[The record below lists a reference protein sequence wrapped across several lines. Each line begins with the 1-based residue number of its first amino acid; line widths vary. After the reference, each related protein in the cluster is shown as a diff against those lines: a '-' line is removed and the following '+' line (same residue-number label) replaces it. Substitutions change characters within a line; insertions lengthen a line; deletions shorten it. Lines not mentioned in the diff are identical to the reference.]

1 MSVNIVL
8 TGLMGAGKST
18 VGKLLAKKLKD
29 YTFIDVDDVIVD
41 IEGMSIPDIFE
52 KKGEPYFR
60 EVEKNIISE
69 LSEEE
74 DLIIAL
80 GGGAFESEET
90 RKNLENNCAT
100 IYLKS
105 SVERLFSRI
114 ENDKNR
120 PLLQCENP
128 RGKLEELL
136 KKREANYLKADYII
150 ETDGKN
156 IDQIVDE
163 ILEITEEEL

>member
-1 MSVNIVL
+1 MSPNIVL

-18 VGKLLAKKLKD
+18 VGKALAKVLKD
-29 YTFIDVDDVIVD
+29 YTFIDSDDVIVD
-41 IEGMSIPDIFE
+41 IEGMTIPEIFE

-60 EVEKNIISE
+60 EVEKSIISE

-80 GGGAFESEET
+80 GGGAFESEDT
-90 RKNLENNCAT
+90 RKNLENNCIT

-105 SVERLFSRI
+105 SVDRLLNRI
-114 ENDKNR
+114 KDDKNR

-128 RGKLEELL
+128 KGKLEELL
-136 KKREANYLKADYII
+136 EKREPNYLKADYII
-150 ETDGKN
+150 ETGNKN
-156 IDQIVDE
+156 IDEIVEE
-163 ILEITEEEL
+163 ILEIAEEI

>member
-1 MSVNIVL
+1 MSPNIVL

-18 VGKLLAKKLKD
+18 VGKALAKVLKD
-29 YTFIDVDDVIVD
+29 YTFIDSDDVIVD
-41 IEGMSIPDIFE
+41 IEGMTIPEIFE

-60 EVEKNIISE
+60 EVEKSIISE

-90 RKNLENNCAT
+90 RKNLENNCIT

-105 SVERLFSRI
+105 SVERLLNRI
-114 ENDKNR
+114 KDDKNR

-128 RGKLEELL
+128 KGKLEELL
-136 KKREANYLKADYII
+136 EKREPNYLKADYII
-150 ETDGKN
+150 ETDNKN
-156 IDQIVDE
+156 IDEIVE
-163 ILEITEEEL
+163 KILEIAEEI

>member
-1 MSVNIVL
+1 MSPNIVL

-18 VGKLLAKKLKD
+18 VGKALAKVLKD
-29 YTFIDVDDVIVD
+29 YTFIDSDDVIVD
-41 IEGMSIPDIFE
+41 IEGMTIPEIFE

-60 EVEKNIISE
+60 EVEKSIISE

-80 GGGAFESEET
+80 GGGAFESEDT
-90 RKNLENNCAT
+90 RKNLENNCIT

-105 SVERLFSRI
+105 SVDRLLNRI
-114 ENDKNR
+114 KDDKNR

-136 KKREANYLKADYII
+136 KLREPNYLKADYII
-150 ETDGKN
+150 ETGNKN
-156 IDQIVDE
+156 IDEIVEE
-163 ILEITEEEL
+163 ILEIAEEI

>member
-1 MSVNIVL
+1 MSANIVL
-8 TGLMGAGKST
+8 AGLMGAGKST
-18 VGKLLAKKLKD
+18 VGKSLAKVLKD

-52 KKGEPYFR
+52 KKSETYFR
-60 EVEKNIISE
+60 EVEQNIVQE

-90 RKNLENNCAT
+90 RKNLKNNCVT

-105 SVERLFSRI
+105 SVERLYSRI
-114 ENDKNR
+114 KNDNNR
-120 PLLQCENP
+120 PLLQCEDP
-128 RGKLEELL
+128 KGKLEELL
-136 KKREANYLKADYII
+136 AKREPNYLKADYIV
-150 ETDGKN
+150 ETDEKE
-156 IDQIVDE
+156 IDEIVDE
-163 ILEITEEEL
+163 ILEIIEEI

>member
-1 MSVNIVL
+1 MSPNIVL

-18 VGKLLAKKLKD
+18 VGKALAKVLKD
-29 YTFIDVDDVIVD
+29 YTFIDSDDVIVD
-41 IEGMSIPDIFE
+41 IEGMTIPEIFE

-60 EVEKNIISE
+60 EVEKSIISE

-90 RKNLENNCAT
+90 RKNLENNCIT

-105 SVERLFSRI
+105 SVDRLLKRI
-114 ENDKNR
+114 KDDKNR

-128 RGKLEELL
+128 KGKLEELL
-136 KKREANYLKADYII
+136 KKREPNYLKADYII
-150 ETDGKN
+150 ETGNKN
-156 IDQIVDE
+156 IDEIVEE
-163 ILEITEEEL
+163 ILEITEEI

>member
-18 VGKLLAKKLKD
+18 VGKALAKVLKD
-29 YTFIDVDDVIVD
+29 YTFIDSDDVIVD
-41 IEGMSIPDIFE
+41 IEGMTIPEIFE
-52 KKGEPYFR
+52 KKGESYFR

-90 RKNLENNCAT
+90 RKNLENNCIT

-105 SVERLFSRI
+105 SVERLLNRI
-114 ENDKNR
+114 KDDKNR

-128 RGKLEELL
+128 KGKLEELL
-136 KKREANYLKADYII
+136 EKREPNYLKADYII
-150 ETDGKN
+150 ETGNKN
-156 IDQIVDE
+156 IDEIVEE
-163 ILEITEEEL
+163 ILEIAEEI

>member
-1 MSVNIVL
+1 MSPNIVL

-18 VGKLLAKKLKD
+18 VGKALAKVLKD
-29 YTFIDVDDVIVD
+29 YTFIDSDDVIVD
-41 IEGMSIPDIFE
+41 IEGMTIPEIFE

-60 EVEKNIISE
+60 EVEKSIISE

-90 RKNLENNCAT
+90 RKNLENNCIT

-105 SVERLFSRI
+105 SVDRLLKRI
-114 ENDKNR
+114 KDDKNR

-128 RGKLEELL
+128 KGKLEELL
-136 KKREANYLKADYII
+136 KKREPNYLKADYII
-150 ETDGKN
+150 ETGNKN
-156 IDQIVDE
+156 IDEIVEE
-163 ILEITEEEL
+163 ILEIAEEI

>member
-1 MSVNIVL
+1 MSPNIVL

-18 VGKLLAKKLKD
+18 VGKALAKVLKD
-29 YTFIDVDDVIVD
+29 YTFIDSDDVIVD
-41 IEGMSIPDIFE
+41 IEGMTIPEIFE

-60 EVEKNIISE
+60 EVEKSIISE

-90 RKNLENNCAT
+90 RKNLENNCIT

-105 SVERLFSRI
+105 SVDRLLNRI
-114 ENDKNR
+114 KDDKNR

-128 RGKLEELL
+128 KGKLEELL
-136 KKREANYLKADYII
+136 EKREPNYLKADYII
-150 ETDGKN
+150 ETGNKN
-156 IDQIVDE
+156 IDEIVEE
-163 ILEITEEEL
+163 ILEIAEEI

>member
-18 VGKLLAKKLKD
+18 VGKALAKVLKD
-29 YTFIDVDDVIVD
+29 YTFIDSDDVIVD
-41 IEGMSIPDIFE
+41 IEGMTIPEIFE

-60 EVEKNIISE
+60 EVEKSIISE

-80 GGGAFESEET
+80 GGGAFESEDT
-90 RKNLENNCAT
+90 RKNLENNCIT

-105 SVERLFSRI
+105 SVDRLLNRI
-114 ENDKNR
+114 KDDKNR

-128 RGKLEELL
+128 KGKLEELL
-136 KKREANYLKADYII
+136 EKREPNYLKADYII
-150 ETDGKN
+150 ETGNKN
-156 IDQIVDE
+156 IDEIVEE
-163 ILEITEEEL
+163 ILEIAEEI

>member
-1 MSVNIVL
+1 MGANIVL

-18 VGKLLAKKLKD
+18 VGKALSKILKD
-29 YTFIDVDDVIVD
+29 YTFVDVDNVIVD
-41 IEGMSIPDIFE
+41 IEGMSISDIFE
-52 KKGEPYFR
+52 KKGEEYFR
-60 EVEKNIISE
+60 KIEKEIIQE

-80 GGGAFESEET
+80 GGGAYEDKDT
-90 RKNLENNCAT
+90 RQTLENCKV

-105 SVERLFSRI
+105 SVDRLLSRI
-114 ENDKNR
+114 KDDKTR

-136 KKREANYLKADYII
+136 KIREPNYLKAEFVV
-150 ETDGKN
+150 ETDEKD
-156 IDQIVDE
+156 IS
-163 ILEITEEEL
+163 EITEEILELIEEI

>member
-1 MSVNIVL
+1 MSANIVL

-18 VGKLLAKKLKD
+18 VGKALSKVLRD
-29 YTFIDVDDVIVD
+29 YTFVDVDDVIVD
-41 IEGMSIPDIFE
+41 IEGMSIPEIFM
-52 KKGEPYFR
+52 KKGEAYFR
-60 EVEKNIISE
+60 EVEQNIIQE

-80 GGGAFESEET
+80 GGGAFENENTRKTLEET
-90 RKNLENNCAT
+90 SKV

-120 PLLQCENP
+120 PLLQCADP

-136 KKREANYLKADYII
+136 AKREPNYLQAEFVI
-150 ETDGKN
+150 ETDGKD
-156 IDQIVDE
+156 IAQIVDE
-163 ILEITEEEL
+163 IIELIEDEL

>member
-1 MSVNIVL
+1 MSPNIVL

-18 VGKLLAKKLKD
+18 VGKALAKVLKD
-29 YTFIDVDDVIVD
+29 YTFIDSDDVIVD
-41 IEGMSIPDIFE
+41 IEGMTIPEIFE

-60 EVEKNIISE
+60 EVEKSIISE

-80 GGGAFESEET
+80 GGGAFESEDT
-90 RKNLENNCAT
+90 RKNLENNCIT

-105 SVERLFSRI
+105 SVDRLLNRI
-114 ENDKNR
+114 KDDKNR

-128 RGKLEELL
+128 KGKLEELL
-136 KKREANYLKADYII
+136 EKREPNYLKADYII
-150 ETDGKN
+150 ETGNKN
-156 IDQIVDE
+156 IDEIVEE
-163 ILEITEEEL
+163 ILEITEEI

>member
-1 MSVNIVL
+1 MSPNIVL

-18 VGKLLAKKLKD
+18 VGKALAKVLKD
-29 YTFIDVDDVIVD
+29 YTFIDSDDVIVD
-41 IEGMSIPDIFE
+41 IEGMTIPEIFE

-60 EVEKNIISE
+60 EVEKSIISE

-90 RKNLENNCAT
+90 RKNLENNCIT

-105 SVERLFSRI
+105 SVDRLLNRI
-114 ENDKNR
+114 KDDKNR

-128 RGKLEELL
+128 KGKLEELL
-136 KKREANYLKADYII
+136 EKREPNYLKADYISKPV
-150 ETDGKN
+150 TK
-156 IDQIVDE
+156 
-163 ILEITEEEL
+163 ILMK

>member
-1 MSVNIVL
+1 MGANIVL

-18 VGKLLAKKLKD
+18 VGKALSKILKD
-29 YTFIDVDDVIVD
+29 YTFVDVDDVIVD
-41 IEGMSIPDIFE
+41 IENMSIPDIFE
-52 KKGEPYFR
+52 KKGEEYFR
-60 EVEKNIISE
+60 KIEKEVIQE

-80 GGGAFESEET
+80 GGGAFESDET
-90 RKNLENNCAT
+90 RENLENNCAT

-114 ENDKNR
+114 KNDKNR

-136 KKREANYLKADYII
+136 KLREPNYLKADYII
-150 ETDGKN
+150 ETGNKN
-156 IDQIVDE
+156 IDKIVEE
-163 ILEITEEEL
+163 ILEIIEGI

>member
-1 MSVNIVL
+1 MGANIVL

-18 VGKLLAKKLKD
+18 VGKALSKILKD
-29 YTFIDVDDVIVD
+29 YTFVDVDDVIVD

-52 KKGEPYFR
+52 KKGEEYFR
-60 EVEKNIISE
+60 KIEKEVIQE

-80 GGGAFESEET
+80 GGGAFESKET
-90 RKNLENNCAT
+90 RENLENNCAT

-114 ENDKNR
+114 KNDKNR

-136 KKREANYLKADYII
+136 KLRESNYLKADYII
-150 ETDGKN
+150 ETGNKN
-156 IDQIVDE
+156 IDEIVEE
-163 ILEITEEEL
+163 ILEIIEEI

>member
-1 MSVNIVL
+1 MSANIVL

-18 VGKLLAKKLKD
+18 VGKALAKVLKD

-52 KKGEPYFR
+52 KKSEAYFR
-60 EVEKNIISE
+60 KVEQNVIRE

-80 GGGAFESEET
+80 GGGAFECEET
-90 RKNLENNCAT
+90 RENLKNNCIT
-100 IYLKS
+100 VYLKS

-114 ENDKNR
+114 ENDNNR

-128 RGKLEELL
+128 KDKLSELL
-136 KKREANYLKADYII
+136 EKREPNYLKADFII
-150 ETDGKN
+150 ETDNKK
-156 IDQIVDE
+156 IDEIVEE
-163 ILEITEEEL
+163 ILEITEEI